1 MRLLIAFVTGTIYGN
16 EHPEAMVGSSLMI
29 RSKILYAFMVIAAAG
44 IFQACTKIEDDRP
57 AMERIQMTTEYLDVL
72 GKYNA
77 VAREFSRAVK
87 PLQETEKRMD
97 ATFDKEWWG
106 KYDEQ
111 WAKTTAAMNDL
122 KNYGY
127 RFEPF
132 KVMQP
137 DFVKFI
143 SRLEEYND
151 KAARMRKSAREWT
164 PERKKELYDALD
176 PLYADILKQ
185 SKDIV
190 QKIDDIYNRVFVFG
204 EKKQ

>member
-1 MRLLIAFVTGTIYGN
+1 M
-16 EHPEAMVGSSLMI
+16 
-29 RSKILYAFMVIAAAG
+29 
-44 IFQACTKIEDDRP
+44 QACTKIDDDRP

-97 ATFDKEWWG
+97 AAFDAEWWG
-106 KYDEQ
+106 KYDSQ
-111 WAKTTAAMNDL
+111 WAKTTEAINDL

-137 DFVKFI
+137 DFLQFF
-143 SRLEEYND
+143 SRLEEYNNTVE
-151 KAARMRKSAREWT
+151 KMRKSTAEWT
-164 PERKKELYDALD
+164 PERKKQLYAALD
-176 PLYADILKQ
+176 PVYADILNR
-185 SKDIV
+185 SKEIV
-190 QKIDDIYNRVFVFG
+190 AKIDDIYNRVFVVG